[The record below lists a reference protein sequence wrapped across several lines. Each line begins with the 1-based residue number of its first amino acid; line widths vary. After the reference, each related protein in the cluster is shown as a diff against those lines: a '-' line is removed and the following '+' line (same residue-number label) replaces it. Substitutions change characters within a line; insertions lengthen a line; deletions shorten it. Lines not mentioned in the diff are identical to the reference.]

1 MNKDFFNQKW
11 GMRLISLVFA
21 IFLYIFVASENNAF
35 TFQSAANQQFASVN
49 VTETLSNV
57 PVSVGDIGENRF
69 ISGLPES
76 VQVRLTGPKNVITQV
91 METSIRAETEDLSEA
106 EPGSQ
111 YIRLVI
117 DDLPDSIDYQVTPSQ
132 VYVKLSQLESI
143 SATVEYQI
151 DENAIAEGYQV
162 ANVTMNPNQIELVGD
177 IDTIREIDRVVINI
191 TRPRP
196 ATESFTD
203 TYSIKITNSD
213 GEILDV
219 NTSNSEIEARVEV
232 VSQRK
237 EVGLYVIPFG
247 YNQADYQYQYQI
259 LSPNSLVISG
269 DLSAINSIESIGIYV
284 DVTGIYES
292 TVVRGDIQLLEG
304 VEVVGENNVQ
314 VEVQVSQ
321 IQSSISENPS
331 LDEPVSSESVIEER
345 PDETVEDPNDNPPT
359 NDENTTGPGSEN
371 EPANN

>member
-1 MNKDFFNQKW
+1 MKNDFFNQKW

-57 PVSVGDIGENRF
+57 PVTVGDIGENRF

-91 METSIRAETEDLSEA
+91 METNIRAQTEDLSEA

-117 DDLPDSIDYQVTPSQ
+117 EDLPESVDYQVTPSQ

-143 SATVEYQI
+143 TATVEYNI
-151 DENAIAEGYQV
+151 DENAIAEGYEV
-162 ANVTMNPNQIELVGD
+162 ANVSINPVEIELIGD
-177 IDTIREIDRVVINI
+177 VDTIRQIDQVLINI

-196 ATESFTD
+196 ATESFSD
-203 TYSIKITNSD
+203 TYNVKITNSE

-219 NTSNSEIEARVEV
+219 NTSTSEIEVDVEV

-247 YNQADYQYQYQI
+247 YNQAEYHYNYEI
-259 LSPNSLVISG
+259 LSPDSLVISG
-269 DLSAINSIESIGIYV
+269 DLAQLSQIDSIGVYV
-284 DVTGIYES
+284 DLSQLYETSIVTGE
-292 TVVRGDIQLLEG
+292 IQIIDGIELVNAE
-304 VEVVGENNVQ
+304 EVL
-314 VEVQVSQ
+314 VEVQISPV
-321 IQSSISENPS
+321 QSSSSSNPLPES
-331 LDEPVSSESVIEER
+331 SVSSETEVEESV
-345 PDETVEDPNDNPPT
+345 DETLEPPNEENV
-359 NDENTTGPGSEN
+359 DEAVTPAEGS
-371 EPANN
+371 NN